1 MTGIKLGCLILIHQK
16 PKFNLDTLLKVP
28 FWLPDPDGWSHQFE
42 RAGDERGYTDFR
54 TIFNHFYSKADF
66 NKLYGYGCY
75 CSNIGSGTGQ
85 RQTSGRI
92 GSEMS
97 ADPIDEKDAL
107 CKSWSMCVRCA
118 QHDFGDQ
125 CSTSVNYKYRLGWAS
140 DKNDGNLI
148 RFYNLDTL
156 NILIPSASEIKTC
169 LITRS
174 IRHKLK

>member
-1 MTGIKLGCLILIHQK
+1 MTKIFLNSKFLRWKSLAKFSSPCIYGRFFISDLHS
-16 PKFNLDTLLKVP
+16 KFNVDTLLIVP

-42 RAGDERGYTDFR
+42 RAGGEERGYSDFR

-125 CSTSVNYKYRLGWAS
+125 CSTNVNYKYRLG
-140 DKNDGNLI
+140 
-148 RFYNLDTL
+148 
-156 NILIPSASEIKTC
+156 
-169 LITRS
+169 
-174 IRHKLK
+174 